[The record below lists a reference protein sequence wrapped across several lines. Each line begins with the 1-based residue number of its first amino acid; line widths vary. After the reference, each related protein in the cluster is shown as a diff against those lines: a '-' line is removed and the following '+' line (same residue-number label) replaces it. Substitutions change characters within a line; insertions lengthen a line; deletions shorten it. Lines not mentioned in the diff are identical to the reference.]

1 MSCCQILDTA
11 LQLSATQHCT
21 PPLRGASHLL
31 RNTVFRAHSFTLA
44 QRDFYRARAYFT
56 VYFTQN
62 KKEKKIDKDFRTL
75 WKITLP
81 DPRFFFGSSSTA
93 AHTEQLR
100 PKMFTFVY
108 HWNISHQFLSIQ
120 VILRHHQEWHRL
132 QANTELLLRK
142 NCSKLIYSQKVGA
155 PCVVCFSS

>member
-1 MSCCQILDTA
+1 M
-11 LQLSATQHCT
+11 
-21 PPLRGASHLL
+21 L

-81 DPRFFFGSSSTA
+81 DPRFFWLEQYSGSHRTAETQDVYIRLPLEHFTSVSVYPSDTQASSRMA
-93 AHTEQLR
+93 
-100 PKMFTFVY
+100 PFT
-108 HWNISHQFLSIQ
+108 S
-120 VILRHHQEWHRL
+120 
-132 QANTELLLRK
+132 
-142 NCSKLIYSQKVGA
+142 
-155 PCVVCFSS
+155 

>member
-75 WKITLP
+75 QKITLP
-81 DPRFFFGSSSTA
+81 DPRFFWLKQYSGSHRTVETQDVYIRLPLEHFTSVSVYPSDTQASSGMA
-93 AHTEQLR
+93 
-100 PKMFTFVY
+100 PFT
-108 HWNISHQFLSIQ
+108 S
-120 VILRHHQEWHRL
+120 
-132 QANTELLLRK
+132 
-142 NCSKLIYSQKVGA
+142 
-155 PCVVCFSS
+155 

>member
-31 RNTVFRAHSFTLA
+31 RNTVFRAHSLTLA

-75 WKITLP
+75 QKITLP
-81 DPRFFFGSSSTA
+81 DPRFFWLEQYSGSHRTAETQDVYIRLPLEHFTSVSVYPSDTQASSRMA
-93 AHTEQLR
+93 
-100 PKMFTFVY
+100 PFT
-108 HWNISHQFLSIQ
+108 S
-120 VILRHHQEWHRL
+120 
-132 QANTELLLRK
+132 
-142 NCSKLIYSQKVGA
+142 
-155 PCVVCFSS
+155 